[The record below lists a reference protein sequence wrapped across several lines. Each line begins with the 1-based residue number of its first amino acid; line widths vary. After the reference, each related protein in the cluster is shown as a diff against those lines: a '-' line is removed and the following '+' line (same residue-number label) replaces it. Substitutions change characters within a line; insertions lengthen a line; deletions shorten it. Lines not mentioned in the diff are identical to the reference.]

1 MSSLYTVRTKQLTD
15 EETREY
21 HRKRIFELSLKT
33 VGAVPWLDEPSYEQ
47 KAWLIHR
54 MRGSRR
60 SWEVWNQ

>member
-1 MSSLYTVRTKQLTD
+1 MTTIVEDRDK
-15 EETREY
+15 EY
-21 HRKRIFELSLKT
+21 HLKRLLELSLKT

-60 SWEVWNQ
+60 TWEVWNQ